1 MAKDSIFRK
10 IQNISTNRLG
20 SCDVYYMKPDTWEKR
35 HYHDGI
41 EILYVLKGNCKTH
54 KEGRVYFYKKGEEHQ
69 VINDSNE
76 ELVLVCLQI
85 PPILRELIKT

>member
-10 IQNISTNRLG
+10 IQSISDSGLG
-20 SCDVYYMKPDTWEKR
+20 SCDVYYMKPGTRERR

-54 KEGRVYFYKKGEEHQ
+54 KEGKVYFYKKGQAHQ
-69 VINDSNE
+69 VVNDSNE
-76 ELVLVCLQI
+76 ELVLVCLQM
-85 PPILRELIKT
+85 PPRLKEIIKN

>member
-1 MAKDSIFRK
+1 MGKDSIFRK
-10 IQNISTNRLG
+10 IQDITKSGDG
-20 SCDVYYMKPDTWEKR
+20 SCEVYYMKPKTREKR
-35 HYHDGI
+35 HFHDGI

-54 KEGRVYFYKKGEEHQ
+54 KEGKVYFYKKGEEHQ

-85 PPILRELIKT
+85 PPKLKEIFKH